1 MKHGYVIIAKDYKA
15 EICEFETLT
24 VINMPDGTKLYF
36 VHTKYGDNYF
46 SEGDLRPARSDLE
59 KECREMN
66 EALVIAREQNA
77 RSSYKVYKG

>member
-36 VHTKYGDNYF
+36 VHTKYGDSYF
-46 SEGDLRPARSDLE
+46 NEGDLRANRSDLE
-59 KECREMN
+59 KECEELN
-66 EALVIAREQNA
+66 KALRGIDGRTKTSV
-77 RSSYKVYKG
+77 YKVR